1 VDKAFEIVSEKQS
14 ETAEILQ
21 NENEVWSL
29 AILALRF
36 EDTIAQ
42 AISATEPAILAKYT
56 FNLAKAFNLF
66 YHNNKIIVEEN
77 EFKRAVLVV
86 VAEITRRSLT
96 ASLNT
101 LGIEVPERM

>member
-1 VDKAFEIVSEKQS
+1 
-14 ETAEILQ
+14 
-21 NENEVWSL
+21 
-29 AILALRF
+29 
-36 EDTIAQ
+36 
-42 AISATEPAILAKYT
+42 LAKYT